1 MRATSL
7 NSHTKL
13 PFMWVWGLSQGLG
26 IRIKSSCGRDF
37 KFTSG
42 APALPADRLFEWSFI
57 QSYYVM
63 IPRDMNRILLRYYHL
78 YGLSHYHHTF
88 WWRLQNCSK
97 MTSRK
102 QLFLEVSIGNSSF
115 MSKLFLFSTF
125 CDISQYF
132 LEMLFLVLHCEMR
145 YILSATKFHCEK
157 RHILSATEFHVV
169 VNDWEIS

>member
-26 IRIKSSCGRDF
+26 IRIKSSCGRNF

-125 CDISQYF
+125 CEVLLWHFPIFSRNVISCVT
-132 LEMLFLVLHCEMR
+132 LWNE
-145 YILSATKFHCEK
+145 I
-157 RHILSATEFHVV
+157 HIKC
-169 VNDWEIS
+169 NKISLWKKTHFKCNCISCSS